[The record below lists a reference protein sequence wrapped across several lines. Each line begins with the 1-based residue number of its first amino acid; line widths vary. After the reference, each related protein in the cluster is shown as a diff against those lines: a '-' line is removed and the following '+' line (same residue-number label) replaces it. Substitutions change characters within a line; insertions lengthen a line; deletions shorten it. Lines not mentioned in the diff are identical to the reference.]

1 MGFFGPQ
8 GFVTKAIKKIKS
20 QQQDTS
26 NPGHTHGSK
35 DSGGGGGVD
44 PIDNSVASG
53 RGTVKGDVSRVDSA
67 MIAPSFMD
75 ANMDDFASLT
85 DPSSVGRK
93 GNVIASATTALPLAG
108 QVPSDIPPEDAFKIT
123 PRQDIDGVGMNGLI
137 KDNLYS

>member
-67 MIAPSFMD
+67 MIAPSFMGKD
-75 ANMDDFASLT
+75 QVDPFSSLT
-85 DPSSVGRK
+85 DPLSVDRSGRT
-93 GNVIASATTALPLAG
+93 VS
-108 QVPSDIPPEDAFKIT
+108 
-123 PRQDIDGVGMNGLI
+123 RQDDSASLDPVGIEPAMNPSLATPVDVDEQGVNS
-137 KDNLYS
+137 LY